1 MHIAHSSQIL
11 NYQNIPVPVICPS
24 SNYPCASTAMIHLN
38 LDLGMAVSIDKPES
52 KSESIVQVP
61 NQKSLF
67 QKGKEEFRL
76 N

>member
-1 MHIAHSSQIL
+1 
-11 NYQNIPVPVICPS
+11 
-24 SNYPCASTAMIHLN
+24 MIHLN